1 MKTNTSSGIIPDIE
15 SQSSREGNQSREG
28 NKLSEQIQ
36 APVTKSKK
44 LSESSVSVTIPKE
57 NSYNS
62 HGSLIQPSISTLF
75 KKVQEK
81 KKVEEK
87 VRLDNFEGN
96 S

>member
-1 MKTNTSSGIIPDIE
+1 MSSGIIPDIE
-15 SQSSREGNQSREG
+15 SESSREGNQ
-28 NKLSEQIQ
+28 LSEQIQ

-44 LSESSVSVTIPKE
+44 LSESSFSVTIPKE

-62 HGSLIQPSISTLF
+62 HGSLVQPTISTLF

-81 KKVEEK
+81 KKAEEK